1 MARRRGGRPSTVGE
15 VKAIVPA
22 APRQVVPA
30 GTFKPLPVAAPL
42 TRPAGQE
49 RAGPQAVSGGM
60 NLGFL
65 HALGMARDIFFGK
78 PSTKAR

>member
-42 TRPAGQE
+42 
-49 RAGPQAVSGGM
+49 
-60 NLGFL
+60 NLGKL
-65 HALGMARDIFFGK
+65 YQLEHLLSPPLLRHWYAQLGRNGRAHK
-78 PSTKAR
+78 P

>member
-30 GTFKPLPVAAPL
+30 GTFRPVAVAPL

-49 RAGPQAVSGGM
+49 RVGPQSVSRGL

-65 HALGMARDIFFGK
+65 NALGMARDIFFGK
-78 PSTKAR
+78 PSTKK

>member
-22 APRQVVPA
+22 TPRQVVPA
-30 GTFKPLPVAAPL
+30 GTFTQPAAVAPL
-42 TRPAGQE
+42 VRPAGQE

-78 PSTKAR
+78 PSTKR